1 MSLSHKIIDIE
12 YHTEWEIELKY
23 KKLINSP
30 DILK

>member
-1 MSLSHKIIDIE
+1 MSLSHKIIDFE
-12 YHTEWEIELKY
+12 YHAERGIELKY